1 MCGWREVDELRSPGR
16 LGMTAVSLTLQSR
29 ETVLPELSQDLLY
42 DKLVV

>member
-1 MCGWREVDELRSPGR
+1 MCGWREVDESRSRGW
-16 LGMTAVSLTLQSR
+16 LGMTAASPTLQSR